1 MRILLAGLL
10 IASVAGSAA
19 AAEWTVSSNFAPDK
33 TRYQGDNGADTREGG
48 EDFGTALAIGSLP
61 FNDAGATCDNLD
73 DITLPCAASAAP
85 DVVYSFTAGAA
96 TAINVSLCG
105 SLYDTALGIYN
116 SSFVNIGCND
126 DACGFQSEINGINV
140 GAGETIYIVIDGF
153 STNCG
158 SYVINVTEDVPC
170 VLACPDGALSEGE
183 VDCFDGYYDDY
194 NGGCN
199 SVGWT
204 LVCPQGDGQAEMCGT
219 SGTYLYNG
227 FSYRDTDWMLA
238 YGNGGT
244 LSATCEATFP
254 LQFIYI
260 YGTDCF
266 ALGYDLYTAGPC
278 TPVTGSSFVAAGV
291 PVWLWVGASVFDG
304 VPCGSD
310 WVLTVD
316 GLGTGEGCEPVP
328 VLNKSWGEIKDS
340 FR

>member
-19 AAEWTVSSNFAPDK
+19 AVEWTSQVAPVKGD
-33 TRYQGDNGADTREGG
+33 YEGDNGADTREGG

-61 FNDAGATCDNLD
+61 YNDSGATCDNAD
-73 DITLPCAASAAP
+73 DITLPCAASAAA

-96 TAINVSLCG
+96 TSINVSLCG
-105 SLYDTALGIYN
+105 SLYDCALGIYN
-116 SSFVNIGCND
+116 SSFVNIACND
-126 DACGFQSEINGINV
+126 DFCGLQSEIDNINV
-140 GAGETIYIVIDGF
+140 AAGETIYIVIDGF

-158 SYVINVTEDVPC
+158 SYVINVSENTPC
-170 VLACPDGALSEGE
+170 VLECPPGALDEGE

-199 SVGWT
+199 TTGWT
-204 LVCPQGDGQAEMCGT
+204 VVCPQGDGAAEMCGT
-219 SGTYLYNG
+219 SGTYLYQG

-238 YGNGGT
+238 YGNGGI
-244 LSATCEATFP
+244 LSATCEAAFP
-254 LQFIYI
+254 VQFIYI
-260 YGTDCF
+260 YGTDCNN
-266 ALGYDLYTAGPC
+266 LGYDLLTAGPC
-278 TPVTGSSFVAAGV
+278 SPITLSSNVAAGV
-291 PVWLWVGASVFDG
+291 PVWLWVGGSQFNG
-304 VPCGSD
+304 IPCGSE

-328 VLNKSWGEIKDS
+328 VLDKSWGEIKDS